1 MLRDSFP
8 YFLAQTIL
16 SCLRNPSGSEIRSVA
31 VWMSERLEQ
40 CKEVVEV
47 MTRKVV
53 EFLETNMGMVEDNL
67 GQVGNNLEEA
77 WGNLVEEY
85 FSGDNVPAL
94 QVNCPNPKTF
104 KTHLHT
110 EDSPSRYPHHHQPHC
125 QHHPNL
131 WYCVQGHRR
140 RHHPPHQPAQLA
152 TGSTTALQ
160 TTPINEML
168 SFYFSKKNY
177 SQSQGSR
184 REREFSSLNL
194 RVRDENEIF
203 FSTSQGSRRE
213 RDFFLNISGFETRAR
228 FFLSTSQGSRREWDI
243 FFQSLMFRDGNEI
256 CKLISR
262 GRARKNEP
270 NSHENSRDREFSLC
284 SGLNIWWNE
293 V

>member
-1 MLRDSFP
+1 MGKRQKKYWSSFGEINFKLFEKSIWIRD
-8 YFLAQTIL
+8 QI
-16 SCLRNPSGSEIRSVA
+16 SCCLDVGEAGAMQGGGWGND
-31 VWMSERLEQ
+31 
-40 CKEVVEV
+40 KEGGGVLGDQHGEPP
-47 MTRKVV
+47 
-53 EFLETNMGMVEDNL
+53 LGMVEDNL

-203 FSTSQGSRRE
+203 FSTSQSSRRE
-213 RDFFLNISGFETRAR
+213 RDFFLNISGFETRAG
-228 FFLSTSQGSRREWDI
+228 FFLSTSQGSRRERDI
-243 FFQSLMFRDGNEI
+243 FVQSLEVEREKMNLNLTRSREI
-256 CKLISR
+256 ERSCYALL
-262 GRARKNEP
+262 GAP
-270 NSHENSRDREFSLC
+270 
-284 SGLNIWWNE
+284 
-293 V
+293 